1 MSLLPSQLSALGVE
15 EPALLATV
23 TGPSAHRTMPHRAD
37 DPRGPAGSWGP
48 GPVRGH
54 SESETRPAGPPCRG
68 DSAPATRI
76 KPNETTRSLSRT
88 PSAVAGPG
96 PRLPA
101 GPGPLTNLNIT
112 CRDSCCCWAL

>member
-48 GPVRGH
+48 GPV
-54 SESETRPAGPPCRG
+54 PGPLRVG
-68 DSAPATRI
+68 DSARRPALPR
-76 KPNETTRSLSRT
+76 RLS
-88 PSAVAGPG
+88 A
-96 PRLPA
+96 
-101 GPGPLTNLNIT
+101 
-112 CRDSCCCWAL
+112 RDSD